1 MELSEPNL
9 SDSDLSNSDLK
20 KSEINEVLELDLYV
34 EDHKIIMNNSNNQI
48 EKVAKALSSETRRL
62 ILHQIQNSN
71 EGMDVS
77 NIASILKMTEA
88 NISAQIKKLQEAGL
102 IYCNYCSGN
111 HGVRKISKLKF
122 DKIIIN
128 F

>member
-9 SDSDLSNSDLK
+9 SSNEITDSDL
-20 KSEINEVLELDLYV
+20 NEVEIENILELELSDV
-34 EDHKIIMNNSNNQI
+34 NHNAINNESNISI
-48 EKVAKALSSETRRL
+48 EKVVKALSSATRRH
-62 ILHQIQNSN
+62 ILDQIQNSN

-77 NIASILKMTEA
+77 NIASSLDMTEA

-102 IYCNYCSGN
+102 IFCEYCSGH
-111 HGVRKISKLKF
+111 HGVRKISKVKF
-122 DKIIIN
+122 TKIIIN

>member
-9 SDSDLSNSDLK
+9 SSSEITDSDL
-20 KSEINEVLELDLYV
+20 NEVEIENILELDLY
-34 EDHKIIMNNSNNQI
+34 DNNHNAITNESNI
-48 EKVAKALSSETRRL
+48 SVEKVVKALSSATRRH
-62 ILHQIQNSN
+62 ILDQIQNSN

-77 NIASILKMTEA
+77 NIASSLDMTEA

-102 IYCNYCSGN
+102 IFCEYCSGN
-111 HGVRKISKLKF
+111 HGVRKISKVKF
-122 DKIIIN
+122 TKIIIN

>member
-1 MELSEPNL
+1 MELSESN
-9 SDSDLSNSDLK
+9 LSNSELTDTELK
-20 KSEINEVLELDLYV
+20 KPEMNEVLELELY
-34 EDHKIIMNNSNNQI
+34 EENIDSPSSNSDKQI
-48 EKVAKALSSETRRL
+48 QKVAKALTSPTRRL
-62 ILHQIQNSN
+62 ILNLIQKSN

-77 NIASILKMTEA
+77 NIAKILDMTEA
-88 NISAQIKKLQEAGL
+88 NISAQIKNLQEAGL

-111 HGVRKISKLKF
+111 HGVRKISKVKF

>member
-9 SDSDLSNSDLK
+9 SNSDLPDSDLK
-20 KSEINEVLELDLYV
+20 KSEVNDVLELDLYDKDRRSLV
-34 EDHKIIMNNSNNQI
+34 NDSNDQI
-48 EKVAKALSSETRRL
+48 EKVAKALSSATRRL
-62 ILHQIQNSN
+62 ILLQIQSSN

-77 NIASILKMTEA
+77 NIASILNMTEA

-122 DKIIIN
+122 DRIIIN
-128 F
+128 L

>member
-9 SDSDLSNSDLK
+9 SNSELADSELK
-20 KSEINEVLELDLYV
+20 KQEMNEVLELALNKENHDSS
-34 EDHKIIMNNSNNQI
+34 INNSDIQI
-48 EKVAKALSSETRRL
+48 QKVAKALTSRTRRL
-62 ILHQIQNSN
+62 IINLIQESS

-77 NIASILKMTEA
+77 NIASVLKMTEA
-88 NISAQIKKLQEAGL
+88 NISAQIKNLQEAGL

-111 HGVRKISKLKF
+111 HGVRKISKVKY

-128 F
+128 L

>member
-9 SDSDLSNSDLK
+9 SNSELTDSDIK
-20 KSEINEVLELDLYV
+20 KPEMNGVLELDLFQ
-34 EDHKIIMNNSNNQI
+34 ENHDSTTNNTDLQLQ
-48 EKVAKALSSETRRL
+48 KVAKALTSPTRRL
-62 ILHQIQNSN
+62 ILNLIQNSN

-88 NISAQIKKLQEAGL
+88 NISAQIKNLQEAGL

-111 HGVRKISKLKF
+111 HGVRKISKVKY

-128 F
+128 L

>member
-9 SDSDLSNSDLK
+9 SNSELTDTKLK
-20 KSEINEVLELDLYV
+20 EPEMNEVLELELY
-34 EDHKIIMNNSNNQI
+34 EENIDSPSSNSDKQI
-48 EKVAKALSSETRRL
+48 QKVAKALTSPTRRL
-62 ILHQIQNSN
+62 ILNLIQKSN

-77 NIASILKMTEA
+77 NIAKILAMTEA
-88 NISAQIKKLQEAGL
+88 NISAQIKNLQEAGL

-111 HGVRKISKLKF
+111 HGVRKISKVKF

>member
-9 SDSDLSNSDLK
+9 SNSELADSELNK
-20 KSEINEVLELDLYV
+20 PEMNEVLELDLYQ
-34 EDHKIIMNNSNNQI
+34 ENIESPTDDSNLQI
-48 EKVAKALSSETRRL
+48 QKVAKALTSPTRRL
-62 ILHQIQNSN
+62 ILSIIQKSD

-88 NISAQIKKLQEAGL
+88 NISAQIKNLQEAGL

-111 HGVRKISKLKF
+111 HGVRKISKVKY